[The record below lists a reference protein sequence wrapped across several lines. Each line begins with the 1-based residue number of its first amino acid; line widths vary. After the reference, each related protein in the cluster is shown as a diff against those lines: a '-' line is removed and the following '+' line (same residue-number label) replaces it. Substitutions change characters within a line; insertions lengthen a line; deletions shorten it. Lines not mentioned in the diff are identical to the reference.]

1 MALMPRPRRS
11 IVFLCI
17 AAVALAAFLPG
28 VSAVDHVVFEPTWIL
43 LPDLAYVGVP
53 QTPPPAN
60 EQPLSLL
67 SLLPSRAP
75 PAPAVA

>member
-1 MALMPRPRRS
+1 VPRPRRS

-28 VSAVDHVVFEPTWIL
+28 VSTLDFAVFEPTWVL
-43 LPDLAYVGVP
+43 LPDLASVAVP
-53 QTPPPAN
+53 EAPSAPA

-67 SLLPSRAP
+67 ALLPSRAP